1 MSNFRVLI
9 VEDDTVLAKAV
20 AAGLTEDGF
29 TVRVSRNLA
38 DALHQS
44 RNASFEA
51 FVVDLG
57 LPDGSGIDFIRKV
70 RAGGIDS
77 PILVLTARSDS
88 PTTVEALDSGADG
101 LVVKPESIEGVGARL
116 RALHRR
122 ATRPSGPVLKV
133 GDLVLEPTRM
143 LARRGEAEID
153 LTPTQVRLLEA
164 LMVNAG
170 NVLSRDQLN
179 ERIHT
184 SSIMPP
190 LSNVIDVH
198 VGALRSKID
207 GRFGTNSIETVRGAG
222 YRFRRPAR

>member
-1 MSNFRVLI
+1 M
-9 VEDDTVLAKAV
+9 VEDDLVLARAV

-29 TVRVSRNLA
+29 DVGISRNLA

-44 RNASFEA
+44 RNFTFDA
-51 FVVDLG
+51 FVVDIG
-57 LPDGSGIDFIRKV
+57 LPDGSGIDFIRKI
-70 RAGGIDS
+70 RAAGIDS

-101 LVVKPESIEGVGARL
+101 HVVKPESIEGIGARL

-122 ATRPSGPVLKV
+122 ATRPSGPTVKV
-133 GDLVLEPTRM
+133 GELVLEPSRM

-184 SSIMPP
+184 SSMMPP
-190 LSNVIDVH
+190 VSNVIDVH
-198 VGALRSKID
+198 VGTLRAKID
-207 GRFGTNSIETVRGAG
+207 GRFGTDSIETVRGVG
-222 YRFRRPAR
+222 YRFRRPAK